1 MDDGEARALRGA
13 LLRIERG
20 RGKRVPA
27 ALRARATAWIQRQR
41 SGGSSVREIADA
53 LSLSHG
59 TVRRWAELALPTQTA
74 LVPVMVEP
82 ETDSGDGPV
91 LISPSGYRVE
101 RLSARQVV
109 AILRELE

>member
-20 RGKRVPA
+20 RGKRVPT
-27 ALRARATAWIQRQR
+27 ALRARATAWILRQR
-41 SGGSSVREIADA
+41 SGGASVREIADA
-53 LSLSHG
+53 LSLSYE
-59 TVRRWAELALPTQTA
+59 TVRRWAEPGLPTQTA
-74 LVPVMVEP
+74 LVPVTVEP
-82 ETDSGDGPV
+82 KTDSGDGLV

-101 RLSARQVV
+101 RLTAGQVA